1 MMKNRETPYT
11 DHTDDGLM
19 LMLAEVRMD
28 ERRGRADVMAARL
41 EKIARHIIRYAL
53 SGAESADLLRQ
64 EVEILHNQA
73 REAN

>member
-1 MMKNRETPYT
+1 MMKNREIPYT

-19 LMLAEVRMD
+19 LMLAEVRLD
-28 ERRGRADVMAARL
+28 ERRGRAEVMAARL
-41 EKIARHIIRYAL
+41 DKIARHIIRYAL
-53 SGAESADLLRQ
+53 NGAESADLLRQ